1 MTRLDSATASDLVR
15 LIRSQSGFH
24 AIICDTSAT
33 IIADSAGTRVGT
45 QHAGAKRL
53 LTTDLDCISVT
64 EAEAAASGGQM
75 KEGFNLAVR
84 SGRQKI
90 GTFGVAGK
98 LEVVEPIARI
108 AAALVVAQLQ
118 DKEVADGIRRLAA
131 DMGESLQQATK
142 AGETLTA
149 TSAKLAATSRNA
161 EGVTQRTAA
170 EVQQTG
176 QILDLIKG
184 VAQQTRLLSFN
195 AAIEAGR
202 AGESGRG
209 FAVVAGEIRQ
219 LSARTGESVDSIEA
233 MLRRFQC
240 SVDEVLVDVREASGI
255 AQTQA
260 QAAAEIARR
269 IEGLRGIAAALKQA
283 AARKGGDRG

>member
-1 MTRLDSATASDLVR
+1 MSRLDPTTAGNLVR

-24 AIICDTSAT
+24 AIICDPSAT

-53 LTTDLDCISVT
+53 LTTDLDFIAVT
-64 EAEAAASGGQM
+64 EADAAASGGQM
-75 KEGFNLAVR
+75 KEGFNLAIR

-118 DKEVADGIRRLAA
+118 DQEVAQGIRRLAA
-131 DMGESLQQATK
+131 KMGDSLQQA
-142 AGETLTA
+142 AQAAQTLTSTA
-149 TSAKLAATSRNA
+149 GKLAASSRDA
-161 EGVTQRTAA
+161 ETIAQRA
-170 EVQQTG
+170 VGDVRQTG
-176 QILDLIKG
+176 DILDLIKG

-202 AGESGRG
+202 AGEAGRG

-219 LSARTGESVDSIEA
+219 LSVRSSDSVTSIEA
-233 MLRRFQC
+233 MLDRFRS
-240 SVDEVLVDVREASGI
+240 SVEEVQVDVREASAI
-255 AQTQA
+255 AQA
-260 QAAAEIARR
+260 QA
-269 IEGLRGIAAALKQA
+269 GAAAAIANTISDLTDIAGALARTA
-283 AARKGGDRG
+283 ADRASARG

>member
-1 MTRLDSATASDLVR
+1 MSRLDPTTAGNLVR

-53 LTTDLDCISVT
+53 LTTDLDFIAVT
-64 EAEAAASGGQM
+64 EADAAASGGQM
-75 KEGFNLAVR
+75 KEGFNLAIR
-84 SGRQKI
+84 SDRQKI
-90 GTFGVAGK
+90 GTFGVAGT

-118 DKEVADGIRRLAA
+118 DREVAQAIRRLAA
-131 DMGESLQQATK
+131 EMGDSLQQAAK
-142 AGETLTA
+142 AGTTLTA
-149 TSAKLAATSRNA
+149 TSGQLASTSQSA
-161 EGVTQRTAA
+161 EGVTRRTAA

-202 AGESGRG
+202 AGDLGRG

-219 LSARTGESVDSIEA
+219 LAAKTGESVASIES
-233 MLRRFQC
+233 MLGRFRQ
-240 SVDEVLVDVREASGI
+240 SVDAVLVDVREASAI

-260 QAAAEIARR
+260 EAAAEIARM
-269 IEGLRGIAAALKQA
+269 IEGLRGIAAALARA
-283 AARKGGDRG
+283 ATRQGG

>member
-1 MTRLDSATASDLVR
+1 MSRLDPTTAGNLVR

-24 AIICDTSAT
+24 AIICDPSAT

-45 QHAGAKRL
+45 QHGGAKRL
-53 LTTDLDCISVT
+53 LTTDLDFIAVT
-64 EAEAAASGGQM
+64 EADAAASGGQM
-75 KEGFNLAVR
+75 KEGFNLAIR
-84 SGRQKI
+84 SNRQKI

-118 DKEVADGIRRLAA
+118 DQEVARAIRRLAA
-131 DMGESLQQATK
+131 EMGDSLQQAAK
-142 AGETLTA
+142 AGTTLTA
-149 TSAKLAATSRNA
+149 TSGRLASTSQSA
-161 EGVTQRTAA
+161 EGVTRRTAA

-202 AGESGRG
+202 AGDLGRG

-219 LSARTGESVDSIEA
+219 LAAKTGESVASIES
-233 MLRRFQC
+233 MLGRFRQ
-240 SVDEVLVDVREASGI
+240 SVDEVLVDVREASTI

-260 QAAAEIARR
+260 EAAAEIARM
-269 IEGLRGIAAALKQA
+269 IEGLRGVATALARAAKRQ
-283 AARKGGDRG
+283 GG